1 MARDTTQEAG
11 SSSSSG
17 LSLAVRLRDGSADA
31 WRDLI
36 RLYGP
41 LVDRWCRNSSV
52 PLDSIP
58 DIAQEVFLAAFRG
71 LDGFDPEQPR
81 ATFRGWLWTVTRS
94 RIADHFRR
102 SPGFTARG
110 GSTAQEQLGA
120 VADPLSLEEP
130 IEPVDVSALLHRALD
145 QIGAEFTSTTW
156 EMFWRAT
163 VLGHPTDM
171 IAEDH
176 SVTAAAVRQAKSR
189 VLRRLRRQ
197 LGDQY

>member
-1 MARDTTQEAG
+1 MAIRAF
-11 SSSSSG
+11 SS
-17 LSLAVRLRDGSADA
+17 AR
-31 WRDLI
+31 
-36 RLYGP
+36 P
-41 LVDRWCRNSSV
+41 
-52 PLDSIP
+52 
-58 DIAQEVFLAAFRG
+58 AFRG

-130 IEPVDVSALLHRALD
+130 TEPVDVSALLHRALD
-145 QIGAEFTSTTW
+145 QIGAEFTSATW

-163 VLGHPTDM
+163 VLGHPTDL
-171 IAEDH
+171 IALL
-176 SVTAAAVRQAKSR
+176 TPI
-189 VLRRLRRQ
+189 LGYRL
-197 LGDQY
+197 